1 MVGSLGSREEL
12 DEEKLEAFVWSLD
25 QARIT
30 RWASA
35 VGKKATNLPRHP
47 LSARQFRPIFSFQPH
62 DHKVRCSTKSIS
74 QTKKLRQ

>member
-35 VGKKATNLPRHP
+35 VGKMGIGGGQEGH
-47 LSARQFRPIFSFQPH
+47 
-62 DHKVRCSTKSIS
+62 
-74 QTKKLRQ
+74 

>member
-1 MVGSLGSREEL
+1 MRVAYLWRGVMVGSLGSREEL

-35 VGKKATNLPRHP
+35 VGKMGIGGGQEGH
-47 LSARQFRPIFSFQPH
+47 
-62 DHKVRCSTKSIS
+62 
-74 QTKKLRQ
+74 